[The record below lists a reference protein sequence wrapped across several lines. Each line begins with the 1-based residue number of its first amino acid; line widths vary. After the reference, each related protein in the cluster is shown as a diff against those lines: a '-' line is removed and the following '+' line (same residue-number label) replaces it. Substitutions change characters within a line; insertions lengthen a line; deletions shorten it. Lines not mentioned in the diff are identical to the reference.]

1 MEEVLEALRR
11 FDRFLLTSHERLDG
25 DAVGS
30 ELALCRVLRA
40 SGKCV
45 EIYNQDPTPAN
56 YRFLPGADEILNVL
70 PPVERYA
77 AAVIL
82 DCGELARVGRE
93 AQRIGSIPC
102 LVNIDHH
109 VSNGGFCDR
118 TWIEPNASSTGEM
131 VFRLAERGGFEL
143 DSETADCL
151 YAAILTDTGGFRY
164 GNTGTEALRAAS
176 VLVGR
181 GASPQNISENVYESY
196 PAERFRLL
204 GIVLKSL
211 SFDLGGKVG
220 SLVVTLDALA
230 AAGAIPEMTEN
241 FVDLPR
247 SVKGV
252 VVSILFSELSPN
264 HFKVSLRSKG
274 SFNVERVAA
283 IFKGGGHVNAAA
295 CRIEG
300 DLETVR
306 RRVLDVIREDRS

>member
-1 MEEVLEALRR
+1 
-11 FDRFLLTSHERLDG
+11 
-25 DAVGS
+25 VGS
-30 ELALCRVLRA
+30 
-40 SGKCV
+40 
-45 EIYNQDPTPAN
+45 
-56 YRFLPGADEILNVL
+56 
-70 PPVERYA
+70 
-77 AAVIL
+77 
-82 DCGELARVGRE
+82 
-93 AQRIGSIPC
+93 
-102 LVNIDHH
+102 
-109 VSNGGFCDR
+109 
-118 TWIEPNASSTGEM
+118 
-131 VFRLAERGGFEL
+131 
-143 DSETADCL
+143 
-151 YAAILTDTGGFRY
+151 
-164 GNTGTEALRAAS
+164 
-176 VLVGR
+176 

-252 VVSILFSELSPN
+252 TVSILFSELSPN

-283 IFKGGGHVNAAA
+283 VFKGGGHVNAAA

>member
-1 MEEVLEALRR
+1 MEEVLDALRR

-30 ELALCRVLRA
+30 ELALCRILRA
-40 SGKCV
+40 SGKRAD
-45 EIYNQDPTPAN
+45 IYNQDPTPAN

-70 PPVERYA
+70 PPVTQYE

-82 DCGELARVGRE
+82 DCSELDRVGKESR
-93 AQRIGSIPC
+93 RIGSIPC

-109 VSNGGFCDR
+109 VSNGGFCER
-118 TWIEPNASSTGEM
+118 MWIEPDASSTGELI
-131 VFRLAERGGFEL
+131 FRLAERGGFEL
-143 DSETADCL
+143 SPETANCL
-151 YAAILTDTGGFRY
+151 YTAVLTDTGGFRY
-164 GNTGTEALRAAS
+164 GNTRTESLRAAS
-176 VLVGR
+176 VLVSR
-181 GASPQNISENVYESY
+181 GASPQTISENVYESY
-196 PAERFRLL
+196 PAERFLLL

-230 AAGAIPEMTEN
+230 AAGAVPEMTEN

-264 HFKVSLRSKG
+264 LFKVSLRSKG

-283 IFKGGGHVNAAA
+283 AFKGGGHINAAA

-306 RRVLDVIREDRS
+306 KSVLEVIREGRP